1 VKYLPMA
8 AILTMTILDAFECQR
23 HEPPLPCPL
32 CVDPAFEITMMDSNG
47 TKINGFTIKA
57 TKIPGDT
64 TISSDSLAYVQS
76 SYLIYGS
83 SGLYNLEI
91 TSPNYET
98 ITIDSIVVDGGR
110 CGPNARILG
119 IIAKEPRLSKELNVP
134 YIMAFDSSRV
144 GCGN

>member
-1 VKYLPMA
+1 MKDKLIITVF
-8 AILTMTILDAFECQR
+8 ILASIFECQQ
-23 HEPPLPCPL
+23 HEPPLPCPM
-32 CVDPAFEITMMDSNG
+32 CADPAFEITMMDSNG

-57 TKIPGDT
+57 TKLPGDT
-64 TISSDSLAYVQS
+64 TISSDSLAYIHS
-76 SYLIYGS
+76 SYLIHGN

-98 ITIDSIVVDGGR
+98 ITIDSIVVEGGR

-119 IIAKEPRLSKELNVP
+119 IIAKEPKLPKELNVP
-134 YIMAFDSSRV
+134 YIIAFDSSHV